1 MKRRWQTWEG
11 IMGSENDMTVS
22 SLFAQYILGLML
34 EKPTTWKYQGELW
47 GGEEPQQ
54 KPVLFH
60 PGTRKGAVQQDRELT
75 GNNCFTIAKHHGT
88 K

>member
-34 EKPTTWKYQGELW
+34 EKPTTWKYQWELRR
-47 GGEEPQQ
+47 GGESPNRS
-54 KPVLFH
+54 LFFFTQ
-60 PGTRKGAVQQDRELT
+60 GLGKGQFSKTENLQEITALL
-75 GNNCFTIAKHHGT
+75 
-88 K
+88 